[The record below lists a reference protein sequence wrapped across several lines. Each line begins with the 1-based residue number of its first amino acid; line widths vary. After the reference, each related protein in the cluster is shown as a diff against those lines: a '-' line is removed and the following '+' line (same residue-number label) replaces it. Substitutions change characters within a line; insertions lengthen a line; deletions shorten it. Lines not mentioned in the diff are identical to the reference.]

1 MLQNMH
7 LKRKEKMKN
16 NPGASLGPGPKAGP
30 DGVKDNYY
38 VKKFKYK
45 LVSKN
50 KNGNYVQKGSDL
62 EVKQLFETKFHNERI
77 NAFDLIEKELN
88 DIYKLISNAKNET
101 IKYYKENP
109 KSFSVVKPTD
119 LIMDYLKD
127 IKQLLKGE

>member
-1 MLQNMH
+1 
-7 LKRKEKMKN
+7 MKN

-101 IKYYKENP
+101 IKYYNDNP

-119 LIMDYLKD
+119 LIMDYLND
-127 IKQLLKGE
+127 IKQLLKGKE

>member
-1 MLQNMH
+1 
-7 LKRKEKMKN
+7 MKN

-101 IKYYKENP
+101 IKYNKENP
-109 KSFSVVKPTD
+109 KSFTVVKPTD

>member
-1 MLQNMH
+1 MH

-109 KSFSVVKPTD
+109 KSFTVVKPTD

>member
-1 MLQNMH
+1 
-7 LKRKEKMKN
+7 MKN

-101 IKYYKENP
+101 IKYYNDNP
-109 KSFSVVKPTD
+109 KSFRVHTPTD
-119 LIMDYLKD
+119 LIKDYLND
-127 IKQLLKGE
+127 IKKLLKDE

>member
-1 MLQNMH
+1 
-7 LKRKEKMKN
+7 MKN

-88 DIYKLISNAKNET
+88 DIYKLISNVKNET

-127 IKQLLKGE
+127 IKQLLKGA

>member
-1 MLQNMH
+1 
-7 LKRKEKMKN
+7 MKN

-50 KNGNYVQKGSDL
+50 KNGNYVQKGS
-62 EVKQLFETKFHNERI
+62 KFHNERI

-109 KSFSVVKPTD
+109 KSFTVVKPTD

>member
-1 MLQNMH
+1 MS
-7 LKRKEKMKN
+7 K
-16 NPGASLGPGPKAGP
+16 NPGSTLGPGPKADS

-38 VKKFKYK
+38 VKKFQYK
-45 LVSKN
+45 LVPKN

-109 KSFSVVKPTD
+109 KSFTVVKPTD

>member
-1 MLQNMH
+1 MH